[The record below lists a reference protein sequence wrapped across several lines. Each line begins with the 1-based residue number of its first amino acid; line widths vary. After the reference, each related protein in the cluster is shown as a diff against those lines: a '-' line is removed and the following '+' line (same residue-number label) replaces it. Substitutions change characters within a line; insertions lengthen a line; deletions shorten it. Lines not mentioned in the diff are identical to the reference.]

1 MEKVLIVGAEYGQVG
16 VVLIWDCKKGTY
28 VNDHLKMMLDIR
40 SCEPETILDEV
51 IRLSRRGYHCGIVE
65 HAEMSVGF
73 NYDDWIIIQ
82 AT

>member
-1 MEKVLIVGAEYGQVG
+1 
-16 VVLIWDCKKGTY
+16 

-40 SCEPETILDEV
+40 SCEPGTILDEV